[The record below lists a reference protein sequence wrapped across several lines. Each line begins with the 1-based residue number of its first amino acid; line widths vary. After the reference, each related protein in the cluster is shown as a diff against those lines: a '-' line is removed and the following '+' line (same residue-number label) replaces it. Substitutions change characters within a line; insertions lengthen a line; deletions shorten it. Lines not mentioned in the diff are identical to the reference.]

1 MFFSINCT
9 IQPIFR
15 MLKTITFLFSSN
27 FLLFVILLHVICKD
41 NMIFQKCQDIFAASN
56 NAFNKIFSLS
66 KNDSLSL
73 ILAPKPEC
81 TIDPECPTQLA
92 CINEKCKNPCY
103 SHTCGRNAECTVK
116 NHRPICVCLAGFVGN
131 PQTICEE
138 RK

>member
-1 MFFSINCT
+1 MSYIKTSFQLQT
-9 IQPIFR
+9 
-15 MLKTITFLFSSN
+15 MLSTKYFLCLKMTF
-27 FLLFVILLHVICKD
+27 
-41 NMIFQKCQDIFAASN
+41 
-56 NAFNKIFSLS
+56 
-66 KNDSLSL
+66 LSL